1 MPKANRICKHCGK
14 EYYVCY
20 SCVNIN
26 SYKRL
31 FCSADCYKA
40 SLKETEKE
48 NQKGF
53 RKKEN
58 KNVAPVVTEDSF
70 THSEYLDRIMGEN
83 A

>member
-31 FCSADCYKA
+31 FCSAQCFKD
-40 SLKETEKE
+40 SLKKTQQAEEKA
-48 NQKGF
+48 NKKKA
-53 RKKEN
+53 KKEELQETTFF
-58 KNVAPVVTEDSF
+58 APSDETF
-70 THSEYLDRIMGEN
+70 I
-83 A
+83 